1 MGPDFGG
8 GLDIRVGSTT
18 NSVSRNFLRDGA
30 YVTDPVLA
38 YGAAI
43 YTPGVSERRGAAT
56 TFLHPGLKNADAQS
70 RTTQTVAATRQYDAF
85 GNLAS
90 SAGTWNGPFGYGGS
104 FGYQEDATG
113 LRLIGKRSYDSS
125 TGRFLTRDPVRD
137 GRNWYVYCGNDPIS
151 FYDFA
156 GERAVWVQ
164 LGIGGIIPFLS
175 GSASISIG
183 VDLDN
188 GHIGVQGQVGGGV
201 GMGLSGGPGLT
212 GNYDH
217 TGTINGNGEGG
228 WGERST
234 SNALGIAVLAVQ
246 AELALDDAG
255 NVTGGGAGAGLGT
268 DHGEG
273 AGVYYEKRATWT
285 YDLTQALIDTWDG
298 IKDFWEEHIIPKW
311 PVRPEDWLIAL

>member
-113 LRLIGKRSYDSS
+113 LRLIGKRSYDS
-125 TGRFLTRDPVRD
+125 
-137 GRNWYVYCGNDPIS
+137 
-151 FYDFA
+151 
-156 GERAVWVQ
+156 
-164 LGIGGIIPFLS
+164 
-175 GSASISIG
+175 
-183 VDLDN
+183 
-188 GHIGVQGQVGGGV
+188 
-201 GMGLSGGPGLT
+201 
-212 GNYDH
+212 
-217 TGTINGNGEGG
+217 
-228 WGERST
+228 
-234 SNALGIAVLAVQ
+234 
-246 AELALDDAG
+246 
-255 NVTGGGAGAGLGT
+255 
-268 DHGEG
+268 
-273 AGVYYEKRATWT
+273 
-285 YDLTQALIDTWDG
+285 
-298 IKDFWEEHIIPKW
+298 
-311 PVRPEDWLIAL
+311 

>member
-1 MGPDFGG
+1 LDTGELGPS
-8 GLDIRVGSTT
+8 LGSETLG
-18 NSVSRNFLRDGA
+18 VQFSRDL
-30 YVTDPVLA
+30 VK
-38 YGAAI
+38 
-43 YTPGVSERRGAAT
+43 RRSLITHA
-56 TFLHPGLKNADAQS
+56 
-70 RTTQTVAATRQYDAF
+70 QTVAASRQYDAF
-85 GNLAS
+85 GNLTAS
-90 SAGTWNGPFGYGGS
+90 TGTWNGPFGYGGGY
-104 FGYQEDATG
+104 GYQEDVTG

-125 TGRFLTRDPVRD
+125 TGRFLTRDPARD

-188 GHIGVQGQVGGGV
+188 GHVGVQGQVGGGV
-201 GMGLSGGPGLT
+201 GMGLSGGVGLT

-217 TGTINGNGEGG
+217 GGTINGNGEGG
-228 WGERST
+228 WGKGST
-234 SNALGIAVLAVQ
+234 GNALGIAVLAAQ

-255 NVTGGGAGAGLGT
+255 NVTGGGAGAGIGT

-273 AGVYYEKRATWT
+273 AGVYYEKRAAWT

-298 IKDFWEEHIIPKW
+298 IKDFWEEHIVPKW
-311 PVRPEDWLIAL
+311 PTRPEDWVIGLS